1 MALERLSNVDELGD
15 TATHF
20 FKSGNIVRNK
30 LNDDV
35 AALKD
40 LLPKNGPN
48 GTNVEYDIWYDMG
61 DNKRIHGYTYT
72 DMMSKFILIRIAG
85 KYWSD
90 KQMAEACQS
99 EITEEGLKIY
109 NDIKD
114 NSVDK
119 YRLRKNRKTHDFV
132 IFLPGTNIL
141 YDACDF
147 GKLHRAVKQGAKL
160 KCHPITAN
168 WAVTKLK
175 QEFGEENVLDKKL
188 SGHQLLEEA
197 SIVGACDNSE
207 MGLIAIAKNKKVY
220 LFGNANNNY
229 TYSSLYKAVF
239 KDGED
244 RQDNLKRLFSSKTSG
259 IIPVNAE
266 NPQEYVDLFFEKFK
280 GFEHV
285 KPKNSNS

>member
-1 MALERLSNVDELGD
+1 MPLERLSNIDELGD
-15 TATHF
+15 NATHF

-30 LNDDV
+30 SNDDV

-48 GTNVEYDIWYDMG
+48 HTNVEYDIWYDMG

-90 KQMAEACQS
+90 KQIREACQG
-99 EITEEGLKIY
+99 EITEEGLRIY
-109 NDIKD
+109 NDIVD

-147 GKLHRAVKQGAKL
+147 PKLHRAVKQGAKL

-188 SGHQLLEEA
+188 SGHQLLEDA

-207 MGLIAIAKNKKVY
+207 MGIIAVAKGKKVY
-220 LFGNANNNY
+220 LFGNKGNNY
-229 TYSSLYKAVF
+229 TYSSLYHTIF
-239 KDGED
+239 QDGND
-244 RQDNLKRLFSSKTSG
+244 MQDMLKRLFSSKVSG

-266 NPQEYVDLFFEKFK
+266 NPQEYVDEFFKKFK
-280 GFEHV
+280 EFEHV
-285 KPKNSNS
+285 RPKNSNP

>member
-1 MALERLSNVDELGD
+1 MTV
-15 TATHF
+15 
-20 FKSGNIVRNK
+20 
-30 LNDDV
+30 
-35 AALKD
+35 
-40 LLPKNGPN
+40 LL
-48 GTNVEYDIWYDMG
+48 
-61 DNKRIHGYTYT
+61 
-72 DMMSKFILIRIAG
+72 
-85 KYWSD
+85 
-90 KQMAEACQS
+90 
-99 EITEEGLKIY
+99 
-109 NDIKD
+109 
-114 NSVDK
+114 
-119 YRLRKNRKTHDFV
+119 V

-280 GFEHV
+280 EFEHV

>member
-1 MALERLSNVDELGD
+1 MPLERLSNVDELGD
-15 TATHF
+15 NATHF

-30 LNDDV
+30 GNDDV
-35 AALKD
+35 AELKN
-40 LLPKNGPN
+40 LLPLNGPN
-48 GTNVEYDIWYDMG
+48 HTNVEYDIWYDMG
-61 DNKRIHGYTYT
+61 DPKRIHGYTYT

-90 KQMAEACQS
+90 KQIREACTG
-99 EITEEGLKIY
+99 EITEEGLSIY
-109 NDIKD
+109 NDIVN

-147 GKLHRAVKQGAKL
+147 PKLHRAVKQGAKL

-168 WAVTKLK
+168 WAVTKLR
-175 QEFGEENVLDKKL
+175 QEFGDDNVLDKKL

-197 SIVGACDNSE
+197 TTIGACDNSE
-207 MGLIAIAKNKKVY
+207 MGIIAAAKGKNVH
-220 LFGNANNNY
+220 LFGNPNNNY
-229 TYSSLYKAVF
+229 TYSSLYHVIFQKGND
-239 KDGED
+239 K
-244 RQDNLKRLFSSKTSG
+244 QDMLKRLFSSKVSG

-266 NPQEYVDLFFEKFK
+266 NPKEYVDNFFNKFK
-280 GFEHV
+280 EFEHV
-285 KPKNSNS
+285 RPKHSHT

>member
-109 NDIKD
+109 NDIKE

-280 GFEHV
+280 EFEHV

>member
-30 LNDDV
+30 LNNDV

-280 GFEHV
+280 EFEHV